1 MATRWT
7 FLAMAAALVAGGC
20 ASDPD
25 DRPVNVDVLTLT
37 VLAPSCGQVQC
48 HSTTTRTKGLAFDT
62 IDAAKESLRDELG
75 EIMDVIEEG
84 SMPPDNTWSDV
95 DRAYW
100 DKWLAAGRPGL

>member
-1 MATRWT
+1 MAKRWT
-7 FLAMAAALVAGGC
+7 LLAMAAALVAGC

-48 HSTTTRTKGLAFDT
+48 HSSTTATQGFAFDT
-62 IDAAKESLRDELG
+62 IEGAKKALNDELG
-75 EIMDVIEEG
+75 EIQDVIEEG
-84 SMPPDNTWSDV
+84 SMPPDNVWSDV

-100 DKWLAAGRPGL
+100 DKWLAAGKPGL